1 MDIFVYAFLFLNV
14 IRVCDYIAA
23 GLDGK
28 IVDPD
33 CGIHEYRL
41 TLWTPRIYL
50 KSPSTTPN
58 CLRVRQP

>member
-14 IRVCDYIAA
+14 FRVCDYIAA

-33 CGIHEYRL
+33 CGIH
-41 TLWTPRIYL
+41 
-50 KSPSTTPN
+50 
-58 CLRVRQP
+58 